1 MREIL
6 HIQAGQA
13 GNQIG
18 RRFWEVISEEHA
30 IGADGRFAPGEGER
44 SFSPPAA
51 APPPARPSGTPLTRG
66 GGVWRLTCT
75 ITLYL

>member
-18 RRFWEVISEEHA
+18 RRFWETISQEHA
-30 IGADGRFAPGEGER
+30 IGADGRFAPDEGALLLDA
-44 SFSPPAA
+44 PPA
-51 APPPARPSGTPLTRG
+51 PPLTRPFPS
-66 GGVWRLTCT
+66 RPSPSRPSRACLA
-75 ITLYL
+75 LLFF

>member
-18 RRFWEVISEEHA
+18 RRFWETISQEHA
-30 IGADGRFAPGEGER
+30 IGADGRFAPDEGALLLDA
-44 SFSPPAA
+44 PPA
-51 APPPARPSGTPLTRG
+51 PPAHSPSALPTFPLPSFQS
-66 GGVWRLTCT
+66 LA
-75 ITLYL
+75 LLFF